1 LKENNGLEEDHQRQP
16 LLEHLQELRKRIM
29 WSVIVI
35 AVGLIGSFFSVIP
48 LFQYLV
54 SVAPVQNLELNA
66 LSPFDAIGLY
76 MKFALVIALVLA
88 LPFMLFQIWAFL
100 KPALSPLEQ
109 RETLRYVPGVLIMFL
124 LGVAFAYYIVFPM
137 AFLFTERVT
146 TSMGLKET
154 YGVIQYFTFLFN
166 IVMPVSLLF
175 ELPLVILFLTKLG
188 ILNPSMLTKMRKVAW
203 FTMIVIATTVTPP
216 DFISDI
222 LVSVPLI
229 VLYEFSVML
238 SRLTYRKKLAV
249 YELRMT
255 MQE

>member
-1 LKENNGLEEDHQRQP
+1 MEEDHQRQP
-16 LLEHLQELRKRIM
+16 LLEHLQELRKRII

-35 AVGLIGSFFSVIP
+35 AVGLIGSFFSVTP

-54 SVAPVQNLELNA
+54 SVAPVENLELNA

-76 MKFALVIALVLA
+76 MKFALVISLVLA

-100 KPALSPLEQ
+100 KPALTPLEQ
-109 RETLRYVPGVLIMFL
+109 RETLRCVPGVLIMFL

-203 FTMIVIATTVTPP
+203 FAMIVIATLVTPP

-238 SRLTYRKKLAV
+238 SRLTYRKNLAA